1 MRLNEEN
8 DRRTVKY
15 VICAKLKKQ
24 QEQIWI
30 NNVIIYELGLT
41 WKYLKKS
48 NLTLGQVLS
57 DYSTNIVNSI
67 ILMF

>member
-1 MRLNEEN
+1 MWL
-8 DRRTVKY
+8 
-15 VICAKLKKQ
+15 
-24 QEQIWI
+24 

-57 DYSTNIVNSI
+57 DYSTNILNSI
-67 ILMF
+67 ILML